1 MYLQL
6 LHLNSKLFNLLK
18 LVILD
23 EVNELDSTEQV
34 HHLRA
39 FLLFR
44 LYPDLSEH
52 RSQEVQGD
60 SAVFSSIEAQS
71 YLFRPVKTI
80 KHTHMMNKLLSS
92 KIN

>member
-34 HHLRA
+34 HHRRA

-44 LYPDLSEH
+44 LYPGLSEH
-52 RSQEVQGD
+52 RS
-60 SAVFSSIEAQS
+60 
-71 YLFRPVKTI
+71 
-80 KHTHMMNKLLSS
+80 
-92 KIN
+92 